1 MGGTAIGGMD
11 VGGVIKKERG
21 TADSSLEKWDGADF
35 WGGVELVCV
44 GLSEVP

>member
-11 VGGVIKKERG
+11 VGVVGEKEWG
-21 TADSSLEKWDGADF
+21 KADSSLEEWDGADF

-44 GLSEVP
+44 GLSKVS